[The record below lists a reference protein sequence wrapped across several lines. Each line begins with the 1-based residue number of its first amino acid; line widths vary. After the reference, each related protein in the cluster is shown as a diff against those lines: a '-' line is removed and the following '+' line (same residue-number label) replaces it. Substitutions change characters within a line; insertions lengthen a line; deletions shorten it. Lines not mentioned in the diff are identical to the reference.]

1 MSNNTTLVS
10 LAMLKVQIDS
20 QKDYLDYL
28 VPFIVD
34 VLSVNRPETI
44 NEEITKKLLKTEFGL
59 NIPERTIQIIL
70 KRLAKKSYI
79 IKQHG
84 VYVFAEKFPES
95 NLQNERANAQRH
107 INSVILDIKDYW
119 KSYEKR
125 DLKEEQV
132 VRSLLAVLSDFT
144 TPALSAY
151 LKGTVIPDD
160 IVTTSDNHIM
170 IGKYILH
177 IYNSSPD
184 KLDSFILVLKGHMIA
199 NAILCP
205 DLQDVKNNYKDLTF
219 YLDTPLVIQLLGFEG
234 ILKKEA
240 VEELVKLL
248 KKLKAD
254 IAIFEHTYKEVH
266 DVLEG
271 AADYIDKID
280 GRGPIVLEARKNKT
294 KKSDILLYL
303 ADLKQNIIEKGIC
316 IRKTPRHTPTFQIDE
331 NAFENT
337 LDATLSYRN
346 KNAKSKDIE
355 SVRSIYELRK
365 GDNPSTLEDSK
376 AVLVTSNT
384 QFSKAAY
391 EFGKRYQEA
400 EKVSSVITDFSLS
413 NIAWLKAPGGALCL
427 PEKEILAYSY
437 ASMCPSNNMLNKF
450 LEEVEKLKT
459 SNKISERH
467 HQILISSSITNEEL
481 MTMTMGN
488 EDALNGETIFEL
500 ANRVE
505 NEIKNEESAK
515 LNLEKQAH
523 EATRIENKTLI
534 DNRIKQAEKGYWK
547 CKRNSERLE
556 KSLIVFLFLLLVSG
570 VLFGVGFRNSNIILS
585 YVLIIGCATMNI
597 LSIFN
602 LLKGTTIKEI
612 TKRISQYCLI
622 RCIRKEE
629 KYLGFKILDY
639 YKIID

>member
-10 LAMLKVQIDS
+10 IAMLKVQIDS

-28 VPFIVD
+28 VPFVID
-34 VLSVNRPETI
+34 VLSLKKPEVI

-79 IKQHG
+79 MKQHG

-107 INSVILDIKDYW
+107 INSVILDIKNFW
-119 KSYEKR
+119 KSYEKK
-125 DLKEEQV
+125 DLEEEQI

-151 LKGTVIPDD
+151 LKGTVIPDE
-160 IVTTSDNHIM
+160 IVTTSENHIM

-177 IYNSSPD
+177 IYKSSPN
-184 KLDSFILVLKGHMIA
+184 KLDSFILLLKGHMIA

-205 DLQDVKNNYKDLTF
+205 DLQDVKNNYKNLTF

-234 ILKKEA
+234 IFKKEA
-240 VEELVKLL
+240 IEELVKLL
-248 KKLKAD
+248 KKLKAE
-254 IAIFEHTYKEVH
+254 IAIFEHTYDEVH
-266 DVLEG
+266 DVLERS
-271 AADYIDKID
+271 ADYIDKND
-280 GRGPIVLEARKNKT
+280 GRGPIVIEARKNKT
-294 KKSDILLYL
+294 KKSDILLFL
-303 ADLKQNIIEKGIC
+303 ADLKDSIVEKGIS
-316 IRKTPRHTPTFQIDE
+316 IKKTPSHTSTFQINED
-331 NAFENT
+331 AFENT
-337 LDATLSYRN
+337 LDNTLSYRN

-365 GDNPSTLEDSK
+365 GDYPRSLEDSK

-400 EKVSSVITDFSLS
+400 EKVSSVITDFSLA
-413 NIAWLKAPGGALCL
+413 NIAWLKAPGGALSL

-450 LEEVEKLKT
+450 LEEVEKLKN
-459 SNKISERH
+459 SNLISERH
-467 HQILISSSITNEEL
+467 HQILISSSITSDEL
-481 MTMTMGN
+481 MTMTLGN
-488 EDALNGETIFEL
+488 EDALNGETILEL

-505 NEIKNEESAK
+505 NEIKKEE
-515 LNLEKQAH
+515 LEKLDAEKNAH
-523 EATRIENKTLI
+523 ESTRMENKAFV
-534 DNRIKQAEKGYWK
+534 DNRKNQAEKAYWK
-547 CKRNSERLE
+547 CKKNSDKFE
-556 KSLIVFLFLLLVSG
+556 KSLIAILFILLLSG
-570 VLFGVGFRNSNIILS
+570 ILFGVGFRNSNIFLS
-585 YVLIIGCATMNI
+585 YGLIIGFAVMNI

-602 LLKGTTIKEI
+602 ILIGTTIKEI
-612 TKRISQYCLI
+612 TARISKRYLNL
-622 RCIRKEE
+622 CIRKEE
-629 KYLGFKILDY
+629 KYLGFSILEY
-639 YKIID
+639 YKGRN